1 MNKTYIKTTDGK
13 IFEVIDEVTSVDIKE
28 QVRRLTEERDF
39 YNTALDKKIAN
50 LQSMVQVIKEDTG
63 IQIVEASELIL
74 PTESSVV

>member
-1 MNKTYIKTTDGK
+1 MEKQYIKTTDGK
-13 IFEVIDEVTSVDIKE
+13 IFEVTDEVTSVDIKE

-63 IQIVEASELIL
+63 VQIVEASELIL